1 MLTDDQ
7 RDLHQSE
14 GASATS
20 AGSSAGAMALAGS
33 ESQTGIYGLFERL
46 SLWYDAAAVRLSIV
60 TLVLLVVLVA
70 IQVFYRYVLDHPLT
84 WTEELATYVFAWMIF
99 LGATVSIRHETA
111 PALRTVVDRL
121 SASSADVIENLAN
134 LVGLGLGAIVL
145 WQSVGMI
152 GSTLM
157 HQLTPALQIPVAI
170 PFVVMPIA
178 GIGFVLHYLARIS
191 WRLKGSGSSA
201 RHLVISSVLAV
212 LVFAAPQV
220 IPVDWANLALVAA
233 LVLGFAIGL
242 PVAFV
247 LVFAV
252 LYTLM
257 TQGDQPLSIIPST
270 LFTGANNVLLMAV
283 PFFMLTGATMQTGG
297 LANRL
302 VDFSSALVGRFRGGL
317 LFVDVIS
324 SAIFADISGSAVS
337 DTAAIGSVLLP
348 EMTKRGYDKKFSTAL
363 QAASG
368 TLGVLFPPS
377 ISTIVY
383 SWVAN
388 VSVAEMFTASFVPAI
403 IMVLSYCTVAF
414 IAARRN
420 NYPREHAASAREVAG
435 AFQRNIWALI
445 APGIILGGILTGA
458 VTPTESGVVAV
469 LYTFLVSAVIYR
481 SLSVHSLWESLY
493 QGVIGAS
500 RVMFVLS
507 AALTL
512 SWLMTVLYIPQTLS
526 QSLSSLSS
534 HPLVLLIL
542 LNLLLVVIHGVLET
556 NATII
561 VIVPLILP
569 IFEAVGVSPIQLGI
583 VFLVNSALGLLTP
596 PLGLLLYVAAPIT
609 GLKIET
615 LARALVPFMFTVV
628 VDLALV
634 ILFPQISTALP
645 ALLMHH

>member
-7 RDLHQSE
+7 RVALRRE
-14 GASATS
+14 GASAD
-20 AGSSAGAMALAGS
+20 AGSSAGSVALIGR
-33 ESQTGIYGLFERL
+33 ESLTGAYGIFERL
-46 SLWYDAAAVRLSIV
+46 SRWYDAAAIRISIV
-60 TLVLLVVLVA
+60 ALVLLVVLVA
-70 IQVFYRYVLDHPLT
+70 IQVFYRYVLSHPLT

-99 LGATVSIRHETA
+99 FGATVSIRHETA
-111 PALRTVVDRL
+111 PALRALVDRL
-121 SASSADVIENLAN
+121 SARSAEVIENLAN
-134 LVGLGLGAIVL
+134 IVGLGLGAIVL
-145 WQSVGMI
+145 WQSVVMI
-152 GSTLM
+152 GSTLI
-157 HQLTPALQIPVAI
+157 HQLTPALQIPVAY

-178 GIGFVLHYLARIS
+178 GVGFVLHYLARIS
-191 WRLKGSGSSA
+191 RRLNGSS
-201 RHLVISSVLAV
+201 SSVRYLGISFLLAV

-220 IPVDWANLALVAA
+220 IPVEWANLALIAA

-247 LVFAV
+247 LMFAV

-297 LANRL
+297 LAHRL
-302 VDFSSALVGRFRGGL
+302 VDFSSALVGRFKGGL
-317 LFVDVIS
+317 LYVDVVS

-348 EMTKRGYDKKFSTAL
+348 EMTKRGYDKKFATAL

-377 ISTIVY
+377 IATIVY

-414 IAARRN
+414 ISSRRN
-420 NYPREHAASAREVAG
+420 DYPREHAASAREVAG
-435 AFQRNIWALI
+435 AFRRNIWALM
-445 APGIILGGILTGA
+445 APGIILGGILSGA
-458 VTPTESGVVAV
+458 VTPTESGVLAV
-469 LYTFLVSAVIYR
+469 LYTFLVSTVIYR
-481 SLSVHSLWESLY
+481 SLSITNLWESLY

-512 SWLMTVLYIPQTLS
+512 SWLMTVLQIPQSLS
-526 QSLSSLSS
+526 QSLSSMSS

-542 LNLLLVVIHGVLET
+542 LNVLLVLIHGVLET

-615 LARALVPFMFTVV
+615 LAKALVPFMFTVLI
-628 VDLALV
+628 DLCLV
-634 ILFPQISTALP
+634 ILFPQISTTLP